1 MTLDLQRLV
10 GDIAIKARKASQI
23 MATVNATA
31 KNNALAAI
39 AAEIECNKLFIQNQ
53 NKIDLEQAWENGLS
67 AAMIDRLTLSDKVIQ
82 SIVEGLREVMLL
94 PDPVGKIEYGITR
107 PNGIKVSKMRVPL
120 GVIGMI
126 YESRPNVTAD
136 AAGLC
141 LKTGNACILRGGS
154 EAFHSNVALAKIIC
168 DALGQT
174 GLPQNAVQVLPV
186 TDREAVNI
194 LLKQEAYIDLII
206 PRGGEGLIR
215 NVVENSSI
223 PVLKHY
229 KGVCHIFVDESADQD
244 MAAAIIVNSKAQRP
258 SACNSAETVLVHS
271 AIAKAFL
278 PKMHAALTKANVKKV
293 IGDERA
299 KAIVPAMEAAQADE
313 WGTEYLDYIINV
325 KVVESMDAAIEH
337 IRLYNT
343 NHTEVIVTESYTN
356 AEKFVNVVD
365 ASMVGVNVSTRFNDG
380 NQLGLG
386 AEIGISTSK
395 LHAYGPM
402 GLEELTTTKFVVTGA
417 GQVRD

>member
-1 MTLDLQRLV
+1 MTLDLEKLV
-10 GDIAIKARKASQI
+10 VEIAQNARRASQT
-23 MATVNATA
+23 MATVSTTL
-31 KNNALAAI
+31 KNRALAAI
-39 AAEIECNKLFIQNQ
+39 AHNIERRKDFIQQQ

-67 AAMIDRLTLSDKVIQ
+67 KAMIDRLTLSDGVIKA
-82 SIVEGLREVMLL
+82 ITEGLHEVIAL

-107 PNGIKVSKMRVPL
+107 PNGLKVSKMRVPL

-168 DALGQT
+168 DALGEA
-174 GLPQNAVQVLPV
+174 GLPEHAVQVLPV

-194 LLKQEAYIDLII
+194 LLKQEAYVDLII

-229 KGVCHIFVDESADQD
+229 KGVCHIFVDNSADFN
-244 MAAAIIVNSKAQRP
+244 MAADIIVNSKAQRP
-258 SACNSAETVLVHS
+258 SACNSAETVLVHKD
-271 AIAKAFL
+271 AAQGFL
-278 PKMHAALTKANVKKV
+278 PQMHAALQQANVKV
-293 IGDERA
+293 LGDEKA
-299 KAIVPAMEAAQADE
+299 KSIVPAMEAASDAD
-313 WGTEYLDYIINV
+313 WGTEYLDYKINV
-325 KVVESMDAAIEH
+325 KVVDNLEDAVAH
-337 IRLYNT
+337 IRRYNS
-343 NHTEVIVTESYTN
+343 NHTDVIVTESYNN
-356 AEKFVNVVD
+356 AQEFIRSVD
-365 ASMVGVNVSTRFNDG
+365 ASMVGVNASTRFNDG

-402 GLEELTTTKFVVTGA
+402 GLEELTTTKFVVMGS
-417 GQVRD
+417 GQVRP

>member
-1 MTLDLQRLV
+1 MTLDLEKLV
-10 GDIAIKARKASQI
+10 VEIAQNARRASQT
-23 MATVNATA
+23 MSTVSTTL
-31 KNNALAAI
+31 KNRALATI
-39 AAEIECNKLFIQNQ
+39 AQNIERRKDFIQQQNQ
-53 NKIDLEQAWENGLS
+53 IDLEQAWENGLS
-67 AAMIDRLTLSDKVIQ
+67 KAMIDRLTLSDSVIKA
-82 SIVEGLREVMLL
+82 ITDGLYEVIAL
-94 PDPVGKIEYGITR
+94 PNPVGKIEYGITR
-107 PNGIKVSKMRVPL
+107 PNGLKVSKMRVPL

-168 DALGQT
+168 DALGEA
-174 GLPQNAVQVLPV
+174 GLPEHAVQVLPV

-194 LLKQEAYIDLII
+194 LLKQEAYVDLII

-229 KGVCHIFVDESADQD
+229 KGVCHIFVDNTADFK
-244 MAAAIIVNSKAQRP
+244 MAADIIVNSKAQRP
-258 SACNSAETVLVHS
+258 SACNSAETVLVHKDM
-271 AIAKAFL
+271 AQGFL
-278 PKMHAALTKANVKKV
+278 PQMYAALQQANVRV
-293 IGDERA
+293 LGDEKA
-299 KAIVPAMEAAQADE
+299 KGIVPAMEVATDAD
-313 WGTEYLDYIINV
+313 WGTEYLDYVINV
-325 KVVESMDAAIEH
+325 KVVDNMEDAVAH
-337 IRLYNT
+337 IRRYNS
-343 NHTEVIVTESYTN
+343 NHTDVIVTESYSN
-356 AEKFVNVVD
+356 AQEFIRSVD
-365 ASMVGVNVSTRFNDG
+365 ASMVGVNASTRFNDG

-402 GLEELTTTKFVVTGA
+402 GLEELTTTKFVVMGT
-417 GQVRD
+417 GQVRP

>member
-1 MTLDLQRLV
+1 MTLDLEKLV
-10 GDIAIKARKASQI
+10 SDIARNARLASQI
-23 MATVNATA
+23 MATVSTTE
-31 KNNALAAI
+31 KNRALAAI
-39 AAEIECNKLFIQNQ
+39 AETIEQRKHFIQQQNQ
-53 NKIDLEQAWENGLS
+53 IDLEQAWENGLS
-67 AAMIDRLTLSDKVIQ
+67 KAMIDRLTLSDGVLQSMINGLHEVIA
-82 SIVEGLREVMLL
+82 L

-126 YESRPNVTAD
+126 YESRPNVTVD
-136 AAGLC
+136 AGGLC
-141 LKTGNACILRGGS
+141 LKTGNACILRGGK

-168 DALGQT
+168 DALGKA
-174 GLPQNAVQVLPV
+174 GLPEHAIQVLPV

-215 NVVENSSI
+215 NVVENSTI

-229 KGVCHIFVDESADQD
+229 KGVCHIFVDNSADFK
-244 MAAAIIVNSKAQRP
+244 MASDIIVNSKAQRP
-258 SACNSAETVLVHS
+258 STCNSAETVLVHKDI
-271 AIAKAFL
+271 AQDFLPQMYAALQQAGVKVLGDAKA
-278 PKMHAALTKANVKKV
+278 KAAAP
-293 IGDERA
+293 E
-299 KAIVPAMEAAQADE
+299 MEAAGDAD

-325 KVVESMDAAIEH
+325 KVVDNMADAVAH
-337 IRLYNT
+337 ICRYNS
-343 NHTEVIVTESYTN
+343 NHTDVIVTESYSN
-356 AEKFVNVVD
+356 AQEFIRTVD
-365 ASMVGVNVSTRFNDG
+365 ASMVGVNASTRFNDG

-402 GLEELTTTKFVVTGA
+402 GLEDLTTTKFVVMGTG
-417 GQVRD
+417 QIRE